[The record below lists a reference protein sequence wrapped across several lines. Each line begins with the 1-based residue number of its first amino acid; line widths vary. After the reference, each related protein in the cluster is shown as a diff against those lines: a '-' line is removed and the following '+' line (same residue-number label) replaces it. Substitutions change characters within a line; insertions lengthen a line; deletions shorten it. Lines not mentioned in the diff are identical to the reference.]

1 MRVAIIGGY
10 GKMGRWIADF
20 LHKDGKD
27 VVLYGRNEEK
37 LLATGNELGVD
48 TESILSRAV
57 NGAGLVIVSVP
68 IDSFTDVIKR
78 LEPCMT
84 SGQIMMDV
92 TSVKVMPVRVMHE
105 YLDKVT
111 ILGTHPVFGP
121 GARSARNQN
130 FILTP
135 TNDAEQEIA
144 NKVRDKLAEKG
155 GLVAMM
161 SPEEHDHLMAVV
173 LGLSHFIAIASAD
186 VLLGF
191 EQLQKMKAIGGPT
204 YRVLLTLA
212 ESVITEDP
220 ELYASIQM
228 NLPGLPGM
236 EELFKK
242 TTETWADIVKSGN
255 RKQFIEKMNLLKEKL
270 PETDPDFG
278 RSYRDMY
285 KILDE
290 S

>member
-10 GKMGRWIADF
+10 GKMGRWFADF
-20 LHKDGKD
+20 LQKDGNE

-37 LLATGNELGVD
+37 LSAAGRELDVD
-48 TESILSRAV
+48 IETNLSQAV
-57 NGAGLVIVSVP
+57 SHARLVIVSVP
-68 IDSFTDVIKR
+68 IDNFTGVIKQ
-78 LEPCMT
+78 LKPCLT
-84 SGQIMMDV
+84 SGQIVMDV
-92 TSVKVMPVRVMHE
+92 TSVKVMPVSVMHE
-105 YLDKVT
+105 YLDNVT
-111 ILGTHPVFGP
+111 VLGTHPVFGP

-135 TNDAEQEIA
+135 TNDAEQAIGD
-144 NKVRDKLAEKG
+144 KVRDNLVDKG
-155 GLVAMM
+155 GLVTMM
-161 SPEEHDHLMAVV
+161 TPEEHDHLMAVV

-228 NLPGLPGM
+228 NLPGLPEM
-236 EELFKK
+236 EELFKT
-242 TTETWADIVKSGN
+242 TTETWSDIVKSGN
-255 RKQFIEKMNLLKEKL
+255 RQQFIDKMNLLKEKL
-270 PETDPDFG
+270 PEADPDFG

>member
-20 LHKDGKD
+20 LLKDRKD

-37 LLATGNELGVD
+37 LLATGHELGVD
-48 TESILSRAV
+48 TETDLSQAV
-57 NGAGLVIVSVP
+57 NDAGLIIVSVP
-68 IDSFTDVIKR
+68 IDSFTGVIEQLK
-78 LEPCMT
+78 PCLT
-84 SGQIMMDV
+84 SGQMVMDV

-105 YLDKVT
+105 YLDNVI

-135 TNDAEQEIA
+135 TNDAEMTMA
-144 NKVRDKLAEKG
+144 DKVRNNLAEKG
-155 GLVAMM
+155 GIVTLM
-161 SPEEHDHLMAVV
+161 SPEEHDHMMAAV

-228 NLPGLPGM
+228 NLPGLPEM

-242 TTETWADIVKSGN
+242 TTETWAGLVKNGD
-255 RKQFIEKMNLLKEKL
+255 RKQFIDKMNLLKEKL
-270 PETDPDFG
+270 PEIDPDFG

>member
-10 GKMGRWIADF
+10 GKMGRWLADF
-20 LHKDGKD
+20 LLKDGKD

-37 LLATGNELGVD
+37 LLAIGRELGVN
-48 TESILSRAV
+48 TETDLAKALRNV
-57 NGAGLVIVSVP
+57 GLIVVSVP
-68 IDSFTDVIKR
+68 IDSFSGVIEQLK
-78 LEPCMT
+78 PCLT
-84 SGQIMMDV
+84 SGQIVMDV
-92 TSVKVMPVRVMHE
+92 TSVKVMPVSVMHE
-105 YLDKVT
+105 HLDNVT
-111 ILGTHPVFGP
+111 VLGTHPVFGP

-135 TNDAEQEIA
+135 TNDAEKAVA
-144 NKVRDKLAEKG
+144 NKVRDNLVEKG
-155 GLVAMM
+155 GLVTMM
-161 SPEEHDHLMAVV
+161 TPEEHDHLMAVV

-228 NLPGLPGM
+228 NLPGLPEM

-242 TTETWADIVKSGN
+242 TTATWADIVKNRN
-255 RKQFIEKMNLLKEKL
+255 RKQFVEKMDLLKEKL
-270 PETDPDFG
+270 PEADPDFG

>member
-10 GKMGRWIADF
+10 GKMGRWITDF
-20 LHKDGKD
+20 LVKDGKN

-37 LLATGNELGVD
+37 LLAAGRELGVD
-48 TESILSRAV
+48 IETDLSKAV
-57 NGAGLVIVSVP
+57 YDANLIIVSVP
-68 IDSFTDVIKR
+68 IDSFRGVIKQ
-78 LEPCMT
+78 LKPCLA
-84 SGQIMMDV
+84 SGQVVMDV
-92 TSVKVMPVRVMHE
+92 TSVKVMPVSVMHE
-105 YLDKVT
+105 YLDDV
-111 ILGTHPVFGP
+111 IVLGTHPVFGP
-121 GARSARNQN
+121 GAKSARNQN

-135 TNDAEQEIA
+135 TNDAEQAIA
-144 NKVRDKLAEKG
+144 DKVRNNLAEKG
-155 GLVAMM
+155 GLVTMM
-161 SPEEHDHLMAVV
+161 TPEEHDHLMAVV

-191 EQLQKMKAIGGPT
+191 EQLQKMKTIGGPT

-228 NLPGLPGM
+228 NLPGLPEM
-236 EELFKK
+236 EELFQK
-242 TTETWADIVKSGN
+242 TTETWANMVKSGN
-255 RKQFIEKMNLLKEKL
+255 RQRFIEKMNLLKEKL
-270 PETDPDFG
+270 PEADPDFG
-278 RSYRDMY
+278 RSYQDMY

>member
-1 MRVAIIGGY
+1 KEVI
-10 GKMGRWIADF
+10 
-20 LHKDGKD
+20 
-27 VVLYGRNEEK
+27 LYGRDKGK
-37 LLATGNELGVD
+37 LLAAGRELGAD
-48 TESILSRAV
+48 IETDLAQAV
-57 NGAGLVIVSVP
+57 NGAGLIIVSVP
-68 IDSFTDVIKR
+68 IDSFTGVIKQ
-78 LEPCMT
+78 LKPYLS
-84 SGQIMMDV
+84 SGQVVMDV

-105 YLDKVT
+105 YLDNVT
-111 ILGTHPVFGP
+111 VLGTHPVFGP

-135 TNDAEQEIA
+135 TNDAEQTIA
-144 NKVRDKLAEKG
+144 NKVRDNLTEKG
-155 GLVAMM
+155 GLVTMM
-161 SPEEHDHLMAVV
+161 TPEEHDHLMAVV

-228 NLPGLPGM
+228 NLPGLSEM
-236 EELFKK
+236 EELFMK
-242 TTETWADIVKSGN
+242 TAATWADIVKSGN
-255 RKQFIEKMNLLKEKL
+255 REQFIEKMNLLKEKL
-270 PETDPDFG
+270 PEADPDFG

>member
-1 MRVAIIGGY
+1 MRVAVVGGY

-20 LHKDGKD
+20 LLKDGKN

-37 LLATGNELGVD
+37 LLAAGHELGVE
-48 TESILSRAV
+48 TAMNLSQAV
-57 NGAGLVIVSVP
+57 NDAGLIIVSVP
-68 IDSFTDVIKR
+68 IDSFPGVIEQLK
-78 LEPCMT
+78 PCLT
-84 SGQIMMDV
+84 SGQIVMDV
-92 TSVKVMPVRVMHE
+92 TSVKVMPVRIMHE
-105 YLDKVT
+105 YLDNVT
-111 ILGTHPVFGP
+111 VLGTHPVFGP

-135 TNDAEQEIA
+135 TNDAEKAI
-144 NKVRDKLAEKG
+144 AEKVKNNLVDKG
-155 GLVAMM
+155 GIVTMM
-161 SPEEHDHLMAVV
+161 APEEHDHLMAVV

-228 NLPGLPGM
+228 NLPGLPEM
-236 EELFKK
+236 EELFQK
-242 TTETWADIVKSGN
+242 TTATWADIVKSGN
-255 RKQFIEKMNLLKEKL
+255 RQQFIEKMDLLKEKL
-270 PETDPDFG
+270 PEADPYFG

>member
-1 MRVAIIGGY
+1 MRSAIIGGY
-10 GKMGRWIADF
+10 GKMGRWIGDF
-20 LHKDGKD
+20 LVKDGKN
-27 VVLYGRNEEK
+27 VILHGRNEDK
-37 LLATGNELGVD
+37 LLAAGRELGVNIETD
-48 TESILSRAV
+48 LSKAV
-57 NGAGLVIVSVP
+57 HDANLIIVSVP
-68 IDSFTDVIKR
+68 IDSFKGVIKQ
-78 LEPCMT
+78 LKPCLA
-84 SGQIMMDV
+84 SGQVVMDV

-105 YLDKVT
+105 YLGNVT

-135 TNDAEQEIA
+135 TNDSERVIA
-144 NKVRDKLAEKG
+144 DKVRDNLAEKG
-155 GLVAMM
+155 GLGTMM
-161 SPEEHDHLMAVV
+161 TPEEHDHLMAVV

-228 NLPGLPGM
+228 NLPGLPEM

-242 TTETWADIVKSGN
+242 TTETWSDIVKSGN
-255 RKQFIEKMNLLKEKL
+255 REQFIEKMNLLKEKL
-270 PETDPDFG
+270 PEADPDFG